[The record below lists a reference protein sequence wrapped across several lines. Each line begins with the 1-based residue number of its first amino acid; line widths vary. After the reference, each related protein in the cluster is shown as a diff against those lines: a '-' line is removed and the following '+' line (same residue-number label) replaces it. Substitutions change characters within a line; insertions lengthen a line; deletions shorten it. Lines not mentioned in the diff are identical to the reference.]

1 MEKQRYNLKDVAKL
15 AGVSLGTASKVINN
29 QYVRPEARLKV
40 EEAMQ
45 ELDYTPN
52 AIARS
57 LKANSTKTI
66 GIMIPDISSPVVG
79 KVLRGIEKISRDS
92 GYSILLYN
100 TTRNTRLEEDA
111 IQAFMR
117 SQVDGIIYL
126 GNTVGDEIPE
136 GLKRTHVPV
145 VFAMTQYPDK
155 YFSSVTID
163 NEEAAY
169 HAVTYLCGKGHRR
182 ICLLAGEAD
191 DPNSGIP
198 RTEGYCRA
206 LGEQGI
212 SVDPTLI
219 VCGGYRL
226 ERGYEDMKRLLGER
240 RDFTAVFAV
249 SDDVAIGAMRAVQEA
264 GLGVPEDLSIV
275 GFDGIEMAEYTFP
288 GLTTVSQPFEKI
300 GEEASRLLVSRMK
313 DGKRGGNLVLPFALQ
328 ERESVLGLAEE
339 TLP

>member
-40 EEAMQ
+40 EEAME
-45 ELDYTPN
+45 ELAYTPN

-57 LKANSTKTI
+57 LKAHSTKTI
-66 GIMIPDISSPVVG
+66 GIMIPDISSPIVG
-79 KVLRGIEKISRDS
+79 KVLRGIEKNSRDS

-100 TTRNTRLEEDA
+100 TTRSARLEMDA

-117 SQVDGIIYL
+117 SQVDGIIYW
-126 GNTVGDEIPE
+126 GNTVIDEIAE
-136 GLKRTHVPV
+136 GLKRTNVPV

-163 NEEAAY
+163 NELAAY
-169 HAVTYLCGKGHRR
+169 HAIKYLCGKGHRR

-206 LGEQGI
+206 LREQGI
-212 SVDPTLI
+212 SVDPSLI
-219 VCGGYRL
+219 VYGGYHL
-226 ERGYEDMKRLLGER
+226 ERGYADMKQILGQR
-240 RDFTAVFAV
+240 DDFTAVFAV
-249 SDDVAIGAMRAVQEA
+249 ADDVAIGAMRALLEA
-264 GLGVPEDLSIV
+264 GRRVPEDVSIV

-288 GLTTVSQPFEKI
+288 RLTTVSQPFEKI

-313 DGKRGGNLVLPFALQ
+313 DGKRGGNLVLPFALL
-328 ERESVLGLAEE
+328 ERESVLEIPGGSAG
-339 TLP
+339 

>member
-126 GNTVGDEIPE
+126 GNTVGDEIAE

-275 GFDGIEMAEYTFP
+275 GFDGIEMAAVSYTH
-288 GLTTVSQPFEKI
+288 
-300 GEEASRLLVSRMK
+300 LLQ
-313 DGKRGGNLVLPFALQ
+313 A
-328 ERESVLGLAEE
+328 A
-339 TLP
+339 

>member
-1 MEKQRYNLKDVAKL
+1 
-15 AGVSLGTASKVINN
+15 
-29 QYVRPEARLKV
+29 
-40 EEAMQ
+40 
-45 ELDYTPN
+45 
-52 AIARS
+52 
-57 LKANSTKTI
+57 
-66 GIMIPDISSPVVG
+66 
-79 KVLRGIEKISRDS
+79 
-92 GYSILLYN
+92 
-100 TTRNTRLEEDA
+100 NTRLEEDA

-126 GNTVGDEIPE
+126 GNTVGDEIAE

-163 NEEAAY
+163 NEAAAY
-169 HAVTYLCGKGHRR
+169 HAVTYLCGRGHRR

-206 LGEQGI
+206 LGKQGI
-212 SVDPTLI
+212 PVDPTLI

-264 GLGVPEDLSIV
+264 GLRVPEDLSIV

-328 ERESVLGLAEE
+328 ERESVLGLAGE

>member
-126 GNTVGDEIPE
+126 GNTVGDEIAE

-163 NEEAAY
+163 NEAAAY
-169 HAVTYLCGKGHRR
+169 HAVTYLCGRGHRR

-191 DPNSGIP
+191 
-198 RTEGYCRA
+198 
-206 LGEQGI
+206 
-212 SVDPTLI
+212 DPTLI

-264 GLGVPEDLSIV
+264 GLRVPEDLSIV

-328 ERESVLGLAEE
+328 ERESVLGLAGE